1 MLKRKAEYDA
11 RHKKKTKTDGSTSSG
26 SASTAA
32 AASLSSTPAS
42 SSSTLSTKK
51 SHLSSE
57 EKAQH
62 RDVSLYLNKQRTLV
76 LSSRGIGYRDRHLLQ
91 DLLDLLPH
99 GKKDNK
105 LDTKHGL
112 DVLNELAMLKQC
124 NNVLYLESRKRSDL
138 YLWLSRAGVGPSVKC
153 LLQAVHTMSEVKLTG
168 NCLKYSRPLLVWD
181 AAFDSAPHWRLLK
194 SLLHQSLAS
203 PKGHP
208 KVKPF
213 VDHALAF
220 FILDARV
227 WIRHYQIVDSEAATA
242 SSSSSSSSPQLVE
255 IGPRLVLHPIRMF
268 SGSFGGA
275 TLWENAEFVSP
286 NALRA
291 QMKAARGSEY
301 VKRQAGK
308 QSTRAHKRDA
318 QLPDNEI
325 DSVFAADAGAETE
338 AASSSS

>member
-1 MLKRKAEYDA
+1 MKRKAEYDA
-11 RHKKKTKTDGSTSSG
+11 RHTKKKSKTGATSS
-26 SASTAA
+26 SSTALTPAA
-32 AASLSSTPAS
+32 AASAS
-42 SSSTLSTKK
+42 SSSLSSSSSSAASSKK
-51 SHLSSE
+51 SRLSSE

-76 LSSRGIGYRDRHLLQ
+76 LSSRGIGYRDRHLLH

-99 GKKDNK
+99 GKKDSK

-124 NNVLYLESRKRSDL
+124 NNVLYLESRKHSDL
-138 YLWLSRAGVGPSVKC
+138 YLWLSRAAVGPSVKC

-168 NCLKYSRPLLVWD
+168 NCLKHSRPLLVWD

-194 SLLHQSLAS
+194 SLLHQCLGS

-220 FILDARV
+220 FILDGRV
-227 WIRHYQIVDSEAATA
+227 WIRHYQIVHGDAAAA
-242 SSSSSSSSPQLVE
+242 SSSSSSPPQLVE
-255 IGPRLVLHPIRMF
+255 IGPRLVLQPIRIF

-301 VKRQAGK
+301 EKRRAET
-308 QSTRAHKRDA
+308 QSTRAHKREA

-325 DSVFAADAGAETE
+325 DSVFAADAEAE
-338 AASSSS
+338 AD